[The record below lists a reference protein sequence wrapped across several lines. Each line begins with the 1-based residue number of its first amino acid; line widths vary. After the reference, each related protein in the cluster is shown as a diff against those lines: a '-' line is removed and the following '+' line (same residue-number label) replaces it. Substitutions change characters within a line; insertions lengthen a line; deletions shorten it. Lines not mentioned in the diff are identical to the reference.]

1 MQVFI
6 VATSNLSLAHWITKR
21 NSFYLEVQAVVFLS
35 FSLLSN
41 LITLGSTLLSLAFFS
56 QMSNSSVFVDFAVS
70 TEMVVSQLALK
81 LFISMPLLVSSSEF
95 CCFSFWWLKF
105 LCGFLFNSLNDLVML
120 EFRLIEKLLLSCNL
134 LSCFF
139 SSSCSSVGEFSVVGV
154 EIGVVGAV
162 QHNLCSQSPF
172 LMTGVEFDAPM
183 TRNLT
188 HN

>member
-1 MQVFI
+1 
-6 VATSNLSLAHWITKR
+6 
-21 NSFYLEVQAVVFLS
+21 
-35 FSLLSN
+35 
-41 LITLGSTLLSLAFFS
+41 
-56 QMSNSSVFVDFAVS
+56 MSNSSVFVDFAVS

-105 LCGFLFNSLNDLVML
+105 LCGFLFNNLKDLVML

-139 SSSCSSVGEFSVVGV
+139 SSSCSSGGEFSVVGV
-154 EIGVVGAV
+154 EIGVGGAV

-183 TRNLT
+183 TWNLT
-188 HN
+188 HNWIPTSSWESDSRYIPPYNIITEQVTQQVYTVAPVCA